1 MPRHLILT
9 LEGPLAAYGAE
20 MVDALGPVR
29 EWPGASLLTGLL
41 ANALGWTRGMGAE
54 HARLQAR
61 LRFAIRIDR
70 DGRPMRDFQTAQLAH
85 NDRGWTTHGQP
96 EGRAGGAATYDSP
109 HIRERHYF
117 ADSSI
122 SVALVLDPADEPPSL
137 DALAAALDHPARPLF
152 LGRKP
157 CLPSRPFF
165 GGFADADD
173 ALAAVR
179 IGANPDCILIA
190 RDRPG
195 LPEAWER
202 LAVTDER
209 DWISGLHGGERLFR
223 KGRAA
228 RLDAEG
234 TA

>member
-1 MPRHLILT
+1 MARHLILT

-41 ANALGWTRGMGAE
+41 ANALGYTRGMGAE
-54 HARLQAR
+54 HARLQTR
-61 LRFAIRIDR
+61 LRFAVRIDR
-70 DGRPMRDFQTAQLAH
+70 ERRTMRDFQTAQLAH
-85 NDRGWTTHGQP
+85 NDRGWTTRGQP

-117 ADSSI
+117 ADSSVT
-122 SVALVLDPADEPPSL
+122 VALSL
-137 DALAAALDHPARPLF
+137 DSAGDPPTIETMASALDHPARPLF

-157 CLPSRPFF
+157 CLPSRPLFN
-165 GGFADADD
+165 GFIDADD

-179 IGANPDCILIA
+179 IGAAPDCILIA

-195 LPEAWER
+195 LPDAWER

-228 RLDAEG
+228 SLDGEG